1 MSKKA
6 VLNEKKMINQVI
18 NEYVEATNE
27 VISNF
32 NKMFPHT
39 NIKEELKKQ
48 GEAYVKFKR
57 HFPDANDERF
67 KVLDEDGEFNVIYE
81 RGDGSGREV
90 WSVGDG
96 KFLVDPN
103 TFSDSL
109 KKDLGRRILFPYT
122 LLPTVEVYS
131 LHPTPFNRSTKS
143 IPTDLNIYVTPDKF
157 FVANM
162 KNVFT
167 NETLTFT
174 TAKQA
179 NKWLVWPQH
188 HLLAT
193 TAKFRGVVCHLWVWY
208 RFG

>member
-32 NKMFPHT
+32 NKTFPHT

-67 KVLDEDGEFNVIYE
+67 KVFDEDGEFNVTYE

-109 KKDLGRRILFPYT
+109 IEGLRKKNLVPPYITTDGGSVQPTSYT
-122 LLPTVEVYS
+122 LQP
-131 LHPTPFNRSTKS
+131 LHEKHPHR
-143 IPTDLNIYVTPDKF
+143 
-157 FVANM
+157 
-162 KNVFT
+162 
-167 NETLTFT
+167 
-174 TAKQA
+174 
-179 NKWLVWPQH
+179 PQY
-188 HLLAT
+188 L
-193 TAKFRGVVCHLWVWY
+193 RDS
-208 RFG
+208 